1 MTADSH
7 SSNHLINQSVVRF
20 SSGTST
26 SHSYSNIVDTPVVGP
41 IITVLKKANT
51 HLAVLGQI
59 ITYTLSIANKGNLD
73 AQVTLFDNM
82 PEGTAFIPNSVIV
95 DNIPLPMA
103 RPDHG
108 IPLGTMQVCQTIEVT
123 FQVIVLEIPDN
134 RQLKNQATTVYY
146 FHTPGGRD
154 VSGSS
159 KSNTIIIPFKETK
172 LKFTKQAST
181 TSTYVGD
188 TVTFYFTIKND
199 EDCPIHHPFFKDELP
214 AGVAF
219 VPGSV
224 KIDGVSY
231 PAANP
236 NMGIKLG
243 DIPAHSEVCL
253 QFQVT
258 IVHVPASHCIVN
270 SAVLTYTFED
280 CKGKIVSN
288 SISIH
293 VYDPALTVVESV
305 LEPKATLGDTLT
317 YSITIANHGNITT
330 EVRLSDFIPE
340 GSFYVVGSLTVDG
353 VPYSQ
358 TVLPSIILLGTL
370 QPNTSF
376 LVKFQVT
383 VNSFAISLNQ
393 KLLTSQAHV
402 LFTYQLPDGR
412 IVSNMMLSNLVTVEL
427 LLPIMD
433 ILLSANPRQAEP
445 GTTIHYHILIANTG
459 NLAAN
464 QVSLTDWIS
473 PLNTFIPGSLRI
485 DGVVIQDVNV
495 KQPLLLGNLPPR
507 SSIEITYDASIVH
520 HTNVRRLTLQVPSTF
535 EYQVNDPIHKG
546 TVLSNVI
553 VIRIDHAEE

>member
-7 SSNHLINQSVVRF
+7 STNHLINQSVVRF

-103 RPDHG
+103 RPDQG
-108 IPLGTMQVCQTIEVT
+108 IQLGIIHVCQTMEVT
-123 FQVIVLEIPDN
+123 FQVIVLEIPAN
-134 RQLKNQATTVYY
+134 RQLKNQATTVYH
-146 FHTPGGRD
+146 FRTSGGRD

-159 KSNTIIIPFKETK
+159 KSNTIIIPFKES
-172 LKFTKQAST
+172 LIKFTKQASS

-188 TVTFYFTIKND
+188 TVSFYFTIKND
-199 EDCPIHHPFFKDELP
+199 EACPIHHPFFQDELP

-231 PAANP
+231 PSANP
-236 NMGIKLG
+236 NVGIKLG
-243 DIPAHSEVCL
+243 EIPAHSEVCL

-258 IVHVPASHCIVN
+258 IMHVPTSHCIVN
-270 SAVLTYTFED
+270 SAVLTYTNED
-280 CKGKIVSN
+280 GKGKIVSN
-288 SISIH
+288 TISIH

-305 LEPKATLGDTLT
+305 VEPQATLGDTLT
-317 YSITIANHGNITT
+317 YEITITNHGNIAT
-330 EVRLSDFIPE
+330 EVHLSDFIPQ
-340 GSFYVVGSLTVDG
+340 GSFYVVGSLTING

-358 TVLPSIILLGTL
+358 KVLPSSIPLGTL
-370 QPNTSF
+370 QPGASF

-383 VNSFAISLNQ
+383 VSSFAISLDQ
-393 KLLTSQAHV
+393 RLLVSQAHV
-402 LFTYQLPDGR
+402 LFTYVLPDGR
-412 IVSNMMLSNLVTVEL
+412 IVSNQILSNLVSVEL
-427 LLPIMD
+427 LLPIVD
-433 ILLSANPRQAEP
+433 VLLSATPRQAEP
-445 GTTIHYHILIANTG
+445 GTAIHYQILVANTG

-464 QVSLTDWIS
+464 QVNLLDWIS
-473 PLNTFIPGSLRI
+473 QLNTLIPGSLRI
-485 DGVVIQDVNV
+485 NGILIQEVNV
-495 KQPLLLGNLPPR
+495 KQPLSLSNLQPR
-507 SSIEITYDASIVH
+507 STIEITYDASIIH
-520 HTNVRRLTLQVPSTF
+520 HSNVRRLTLQVPATY
-535 EYQVNDPIHKG
+535 EYQVNAPVHKG
-546 TVLSNVI
+546 NVLSNVI
-553 VIRIDHAEE
+553 VIRIDHSEE

>member
-7 SSNHLINQSVVRF
+7 SANHLINQSVVRF

-41 IITVLKKANT
+41 VITVLKKANT

-59 ITYTLSIANKGNLD
+59 ITYTLTIANKGNLD

-103 RPDHG
+103 RPDQG
-108 IPLGTMQVCQTIEVT
+108 IPLGKVQVCQTIEVT
-123 FQVIVLEIPDN
+123 FQVIVLEEPVT

-159 KSNTIIIPFKETK
+159 KSNTVIIPFKETK
-172 LKFTKQAST
+172 IRFTKRANT

-188 TVTFYFTIKND
+188 TVSFYFTITND
-199 EDCPIHHPFFKDELP
+199 EDCPIYHPFFKDELP
-214 AGVAF
+214 TGVAF

-224 KIDGVSY
+224 KINEVSY
-231 PAANP
+231 PSANP
-236 NMGIKLG
+236 NDGIKLG
-243 DIPAHSEVCL
+243 EIPAHSEVCL

-258 IVHVPASHCIVN
+258 IMHAPASNRIIN
-270 SAVLTYTFED
+270 SAILTYANGEH
-280 CKGKIVSN
+280 KGKIVSN
-288 SISIH
+288 SISLH

-305 LEPKATLGDTLT
+305 LEPQATFGDTLT
-317 YSITIANHGNITT
+317 YTLTITNHGNVAT
-330 EVRLSDFIPE
+330 EVQISDFIPD
-340 GSFYVVGSLTVDG
+340 GSFYVLGSLTIDG

-358 TVLPSIILLGTL
+358 KILPSSVPIGTL

-376 LVKFQVT
+376 LVKFQAT
-383 VNSFAISLNQ
+383 VNSFAISLDQ
-393 KLLTSQAHV
+393 RLLIGQTHV
-402 LFTYQLPDGR
+402 LFTYRLPDGR
-412 IVSNMMLSNLVTVEL
+412 VVSNQVLSNLVSVEL

-433 ILLSANPRQAEP
+433 ILLSASPHHAEP
-445 GTTIHYHILIANTG
+445 GTIIHYQILVANTG

-464 QVSLTDWIS
+464 QVYLTDWIS
-473 PLNTFIPGSLRI
+473 QFNTLIPGSLLI
-485 DGVVIQDVNV
+485 NGVPLQQVNV
-495 KQPLLLGNLPPR
+495 KQPVFLGNLQPR
-507 SSIEITYDASIVH
+507 STIEITYDASIIH
-520 HTNVRRLTLQVPSTF
+520 HSNVRRLTLRVAAAYQ
-535 EYQVNDPIHKG
+535 YQVNEPVHTG
-546 TVLSNVI
+546 TVLSNVV
-553 VIRIDHAEE
+553 VIRIDHSEE

>member
-7 SSNHLINQSVVRF
+7 SANHLINQSVVRF

-59 ITYTLSIANKGNLD
+59 ITYTLTIANKGNLD

-82 PEGTAFIPNSVIV
+82 PEGTTFIPNSVIV
-95 DNIPLPMA
+95 DNTPLPMA
-103 RPDHG
+103 KPDTG
-108 IPLGTMQVCQTIEVT
+108 IPLGNVHVCQTIEVT
-123 FQVIVLEIPDN
+123 FQVIVLEIPAS
-134 RQLKNQATTVYY
+134 RCLKNQATTVYY

-159 KSNTIIIPFKETK
+159 KSNTVIIPFKETK
-172 LKFTKQAST
+172 IRFTKHAST

-188 TVTFYFTIKND
+188 TVTFYFTIRN
-199 EDCPIHHPFFKDELP
+199 EEACPVHHPFFKDELP

-224 KIDGVSY
+224 KIDQVSY
-231 PAANP
+231 PSANP
-236 NMGIKLG
+236 NVGIKLG
-243 DIPAHSEVCL
+243 EMPAHSEVCL

-258 IVHVPASHCIVN
+258 IMHVPTSHCIVN
-270 SAVLTYTFED
+270 SAVLTYSNEVD
-280 CKGKIVSN
+280 KGKIVSN
-288 SISIH
+288 TISIH

-305 LEPKATLGDTLT
+305 LEPQATLGDTLT
-317 YSITIANHGNITT
+317 YDITITNHGNIAT
-330 EVRLSDFIPE
+330 EVQLSDFIPQ

-358 TVLPSIILLGTL
+358 KILPSSIPLGTL
-370 QPNTSF
+370 QPNKSF

-383 VNSFAISLNQ
+383 VNSFAISLDQ
-393 KLLTSQAHV
+393 RLLISQAHV

-412 IVSNMMLSNLVTVEL
+412 IVSNQMLANLVGVEL

-433 ILLSANPRQAEP
+433 VLLSATPRHAEP
-445 GTTIHYHILIANTG
+445 GTIIHYQILVANTG

-464 QVSLTDWIS
+464 QVNVLDWIS
-473 PLNTFIPGSLRI
+473 QLNTLIPGSLRI
-485 DGVVIQDVNV
+485 NGILIQEVNV
-495 KQPLLLGNLPPR
+495 KQPLFLGNLQPR
-507 SSIEITYDASIVH
+507 STSEITYDASIIH
-520 HTNVRRLTLQVPSTF
+520 HSNARRLTLQVPATF
-535 EYQVNDPIHKG
+535 EYQVNVPVHKG

-553 VIRIDHAEE
+553 VIRIEHSEE